1 MPRTSA
7 AARPVPTVSD
17 EWRRWIAENLMLGTA
32 PEGLVAVLRQSG
44 FTTAQAGEEVE
55 RALRSPYLHG
65 AARLHNRLAKRDWLL
80 EMRSQLRRIA
90 PPPLRRRHQ
99 LDSDTFLREHYI
111 ANEPV
116 ILTGMLDDVV
126 RDPCWS
132 LDHLREYFGG
142 REVEIQA
149 GRTQDGNYEQN
160 SLAHKRLMRFA
171 DYVDLVRAGA
181 SNDIYMTANNSTRNR
196 EALAELWP
204 HMPRVPEYLKEEEGK
219 PQGFFWFGPAGTIT
233 PFHHDL
239 TNNVMMQLVGRK
251 RVRLVSPSD
260 TPRMYNDRHCF
271 TPVDGAAPDVERWP
285 LLREVEIIDC
295 VLEPGE
301 ILFLPVGWWHYV
313 EALDISITIAATH
326 FRWDNDFY
334 SRYPTQHDF

>member
-1 MPRTSA
+1 MPRISA
-7 AARPVPTVSD
+7 AARQVPTVSD

-44 FTTAQAGEEVE
+44 FTTAQAGQEVE

-90 PPPLRRRHQ
+90 PPPLRRRPK
-99 LDSDTFLREHYI
+99 LDSETFLREHYI

-116 ILTGMLDDVV
+116 IITGMLDDAV
-126 RDPCWS
+126 RDPCWD
-132 LDHLREYFGG
+132 LDNLRARFGEC
-142 REVEIQA
+142 EVEIQS
-149 GRTQDGNYEQN
+149 GRKADANYEQN

-171 DYVDLVRAGA
+171 GYVDLVRAGA

-196 EALAELWP
+196 EALGELWP
-204 HMPRVPEYLKEEEGK
+204 HLPRVPEYLKEEEGQ

-260 TPRMYNDRHCF
+260 TPRMYNERHCF
-271 TPVDGAAPDVERWP
+271 TPVDGAAPDVKRWP
-285 LLREVEIIDC
+285 LLRDVEIIDC

-313 EALDISITIAATH
+313 EALDISITVAATH